1 MARRDVVVL
10 GGGPAGYAAALR
22 AAGHGLSVSLVEQDK
37 VGGTC
42 LHRGCIPSKAMLHAG
57 AVLDSARQAQ
67 AMGLD
72 LTINGVVPFGLAHFR
87 NKLVAD
93 LHDGLRRL
101 LQARQVEVVKGRGI
115 LADDGRTVL
124 IGNERI
130 SGRHV
135 VVATGSSV
143 RGLDGVQVDGRVVIT
158 SDEATQLDRVPQR
171 AAIIGAG
178 AVGLEF
184 ASMWRSLGAKEVTVI
199 EALPRIAPMEDAE
212 ISRALVRSFERRKIT
227 TVAPANLDSV
237 TVEGDFAR
245 IEVGIDISQEVRR
258 ELRVDTVLLA
268 VGRAPNTAGIGL
280 EALGIVDR
288 RGYVKVD
295 QWCQTAAGGV
305 YAVGDLLAPPSPAL
319 AHAGFAEGF
328 LAADVIAEIDEAAP
342 IDYSLVPRV
351 TYTSPEVASVGFTEQ
366 QARDRG
372 HIVETTVYP
381 LQGNAKALIDGGT
394 DGLVKVV
401 AEKGGSV
408 LGIHV
413 LGPHATDLIAEA
425 QVITAW
431 GALPSEVAALVHP
444 HPTLAEA
451 IGEAHLAA
459 AGWPFHA

>member
-1 MARRDVVVL
+1 MTRRDVVVL

-22 AAGHGLSVSLVEQDK
+22 AASHGLSVTLVEQDK

-42 LHRGCIPSKAMLHAG
+42 LHRGCISSKAMLRAG
-57 AVLDSARQAQ
+57 AVLDTAREAQ
-67 AMGLD
+67 SMGLD
-72 LTINGVVPFGLAHFR
+72 LAVNGVVPFGLAHYR
-87 NKLVAD
+87 TKLVGD
-93 LHDGLRRL
+93 LHDRLSSL
-101 LQARQVEVVKGRGI
+101 LQARQIEVVKGRGT
-115 LADDGRTVL
+115 LADDGRTLLV
-124 IGNERI
+124 GDDRI

-143 RGLDGVQVDGRVVIT
+143 RELDGVPFDGRVVIT
-158 SDEATQLDRVPQR
+158 SDEATHLDRIPEK

-212 ISRALVRSFERRKIT
+212 ISKALVRSFERRKIT
-227 TVAPANLDSV
+227 TVAPANLDRV

-295 QWCQTAAGGV
+295 QWCQTAAEGV

-366 QARDRG
+366 QAKDRG
-372 HIVETTVYP
+372 HIVEATVYP

-459 AGWPFHA
+459 AGRPFHA